1 VEVLAH
7 GPRRSRERF
16 VSADDRGFRLFRV
29 LALAVLLKALSF
41 PPFLAEGLRCVP
53 IFLQRE
59 LGSTGWRRFQPVGS
73 SSRTRSYPDR
83 CRNGTDQGVLLV

>member
-29 LALAVLLKALSF
+29 LALAVSLKALSF

-53 IFLQRE
+53 IFLQRG
-59 LGSTGWRRFQPVGS
+59 LGSTGCRRAHRVGR
-73 SSRTRSYPDR
+73 SSRTRS
-83 CRNGTDQGVLLV
+83 CS